1 MATKLNVLQSPLL
14 SKTGLDELLVL
25 LKNYLDNFAP
35 STDALEHINQ
45 RIDTLVGQTEDG
57 TVVDVTTAIDTFNE
71 IKDFLSGIEDTDLQS
86 LLTAINNA
94 VTEEATRAGNAE
106 TALGNRIS
114 TLENLDVMTAAEVDA
129 AWNAV
134 FNPTPEP

>member
-1 MATKLNVLQSPLL
+1 MATKLDELQSPLL
-14 SKTGLDELLVL
+14 SKTGLDKLLVL

-35 STDALEHINQ
+35 STEALEHINE
-45 RIDTLVGQTEDG
+45 RIDTLVGQKEDG

-94 VTEEATRAGNAE
+94 VTAEATRAGNAE

-114 TLENLDVMTAAEVDA
+114 TLENLDVMTAAEVNA

-134 FNPTPEP
+134 FQSQP